1 MEKDVSKKRNFV
13 LLSHAQAGKTSLSE
27 ALLSKAG
34 ATTRKGSV
42 ADGTTVS
49 DYNVD
54 EIERRSSVNASIL
67 NCTWKGHVIQ
77 FIDTPGYADFMGEVI
92 SSLQAV
98 DSAIVIVDA
107 VNGIEVGTEKAWE
120 LLQEAG
126 LPRIVFINKLDKE
139 NADVNKCVSDIQ
151 ENLSKKCLVINEP
164 FDKSL
169 IEAVAESDD
178 SLLEKYLEG
187 KELSND
193 EVKAALKQ
201 AIISGKVY
209 PVFSG
214 SAITNEGIEK
224 LLDAIIN
231 YLPSP
236 LERASLK
243 GFDPQT
249 KQEKVLKPSADGP
262 LSGFVFK
269 TIYDPYVG
277 QLTVFRLFSGT
288 LASNTEFYNLTKDS
302 KERIGQLYYLLGKEQ
317 RSTDKVSC
325 GDIVALAKLKDTSTS
340 DTISDSSKSILFNPL
355 VFPEVA
361 ISSSMKPKSR
371 QDEEKISQ
379 SLSKLAIED
388 PTFRVS
394 RDPQTKELIISG
406 MGDLHLEI
414 MVGRLKRRFGV
425 DVEMGTP
432 KIAYK
437 ETIKK
442 TAKVQGKYKKQ
453 SGGRGQYGDVW
464 LEVEPLARDIEFE
477 FVEKIFGGAIP
488 RNYVPSVEKGV
499 RNACQEGV
507 LAGYPLVSLRVTLVD
522 GSYHEVDSSDIAFQI
537 AGRMALR
544 KAILEANP
552 VLLEPIMNVDIMVP
566 DEYMGQI
573 SGDINSRRG
582 RVLGLDSKGKL
593 QILKA
598 QVPLAEMFKYAND
611 LRSITGGRGTYSMR
625 FSHYEEVPAKVAST
639 IVAQSKKEVKE
650 EEEV

>member
-27 ALLSKAG
+27 ALLFKAG
-34 ATTRKGSV
+34 ATTRKGTV
-42 ADGTTVS
+42 ADGTTIS
-49 DYNVD
+49 DYNAD
-54 EIERRSSVNASIL
+54 EIERRSSVNTSIL
-67 NCTWKGHVIQ
+67 NCTWKGHAIQ

-92 SSLQAV
+92 SSLRAV

-120 LLQEAG
+120 LLQEAA
-126 LPRIVFINKLDKE
+126 LPRLIFINKLDKE
-139 NADVNKCVSDIQ
+139 NADVNKCTNDIK
-151 ENLSKKCLVINEP
+151 ENLSKNCLVINEP

-187 KELSND
+187 RELSND

-214 SAITNEGIEK
+214 SAITDEGIEK
-224 LLDAIIN
+224 ILDAIIN

-236 LERASLK
+236 IERAPLK
-243 GFDPQT
+243 GIDPQS
-249 KQEKVLKPSADGP
+249 KQEKILKPSVDGP

-277 QLTVFRLFSGT
+277 QLTVFRIFSGT
-288 LASNTEFYNLTKDS
+288 LGSNTEFYNLTKDA
-302 KERIGQLYYLLGKEQ
+302 KERIGQLYYLSGKEQ
-317 RSTDKVSC
+317 RATDKVSC
-325 GDIVALAKLKDTSTS
+325 GDIAALAKLKDTSTS
-340 DTISDSSKSILFNPL
+340 DTIGDSSKIILFNPL
-355 VFPEVA
+355 VLPEVA
-361 ISSSMKPKSR
+361 ISSSIKPKSR

-388 PTFRVS
+388 ITFRIS

-432 KIAYK
+432 KVAYK

-464 LEVEPLARDIEFE
+464 LEVEPLSRDIEFE

-611 LRSITGGRGTYSMR
+611 LRSITGGRGTYTMR

-650 EEEV
+650 EEAE